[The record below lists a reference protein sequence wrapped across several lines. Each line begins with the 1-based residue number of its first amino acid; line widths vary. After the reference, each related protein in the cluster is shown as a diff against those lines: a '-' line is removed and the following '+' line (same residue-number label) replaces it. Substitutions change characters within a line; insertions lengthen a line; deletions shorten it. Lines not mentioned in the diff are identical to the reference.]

1 MSFRLPILPSV
12 LAGSDRPKNG
22 LTNKADGGI
31 VGDAIP
37 AAMAA
42 EMADAM
48 AAADGELD
56 FPGLLP
62 ALQSCACFKCCFIL
76 SGLENSFWQ
85 MTQGNTF
92 LAAPS

>member
-1 MSFRLPILPSV
+1 V
-12 LAGSDRPKNG
+12 LAGSDRPRKG
-22 LTNKADGGI
+22 LTSKAAGDM
-31 VGDAIP
+31 VGEAIP
-37 AAMAA
+37 AAIAA

-56 FPGLLP
+56 FPGLPP

-76 SGLENSFWQ
+76 SGRENSFWQ

-92 LAAPS
+92 LAAPSW